1 MLSIDIYLL
10 STGYLLISIRYLSD
24 TYSMSV
30 WFGEEKDRCLQ
41 RSTVLV
47 GEFFGCPSLLKP
59 NLLQLAMSA
68 QSIPET
74 QPDDTKRCAG
84 SCHHAHKA
92 VCPLMSPHKVTT
104 QSGVPAHVTTQ
115 SGVPA
120 HVQGKTAVCPLMSS
134 KQIQDFF
141 GPRFYTRTHFMIFAL
156 LWNVLVKDKNQVFL
170 KNTCFWGKL
179 WF

>member
-104 QSGVPAHVTTQ
+104 QSGVPAHATIQSGVPAHVTTQ

-120 HVQGKTAVCPLMSS
+120 DVMGKQRCARTCHPNRFKISFVQDSIHARVSWFLHCCDMS
-134 KQIQDFF
+134 
-141 GPRFYTRTHFMIFAL
+141 
-156 LWNVLVKDKNQVFL
+156 W
-170 KNTCFWGKL
+170 
-179 WF
+179 